1 MKVFE
6 NKKVTPKGL
15 KPTTYAELLQ
25 VVLDVPPQGGFTTT
39 EMRSRIKIQKA
50 LIKNA
55 PEIQLE
61 DADHEKLSNLVKD
74 MKWGVNAQELVDME
88 EAVINAK
95 DPNAKKPPLKK
106 AK

>member
-6 NKKVTPKGL
+6 NKKVKVKGQQQ
-15 KPTTYAELLQ
+15 TTYAELLQ
-25 VVLDVPPQGGFTTT
+25 VVLDVPPKEGFTTT

-55 PEIQLE
+55 AEIQLE
-61 DADHEKLSNLVKD
+61 DADHEKLANLVKD

-95 DPNAKKPPLKK
+95 DPNAKKTST
-106 AK
+106 